1 MRIFDEKVYRNF
13 QEMAGLS
20 LIVKRVAESIDNGTL
35 DKRIK
40 VAVTAG
46 FQRIKEDGMGCQLCD

>member
-1 MRIFDEKVYRNF
+1 MEILDEKVYRNF

-20 LIVKRVAESIDNGTL
+20 PIVKRVAESIDNGEL

-40 VAVTAG
+40 AVVTAG
-46 FQRIKEDGMGCQLCD
+46 FQRIKEDGMGCQLCG